1 MHGASKEY
9 CLDMILT
16 YEPTESRKKKR
27 ELGID
32 GNNFIRVKKLH
43 LTSSP
48 LHLRKGQW
56 AHFATLLISETL

>member
-1 MHGASKEY
+1 MHDASKEY

-43 LTSSP
+43 VTSS
-48 LHLRKGQW
+48 LTFKKG
-56 AHFATLLISETL
+56 AMGPFCYVIDF